1 MFIIFSHLPYRLI
14 LQPPSQVKEGVQQ
27 LVTLQNPHVAPQAP
41 CKSSE
46 SMGIYGLYGDF
57 GCQVQSKTLQLK
69 TSNLWTSHENFS
81 IDERKLPWP
90 DLCGGCCGVKRTN
103 HWSAQVHAWGQG
115 VWFCDCEFAE
125 NTKVWHQ
132 VKAFDIW
139 ELRVPL
145 FDPTLTE
152 IVCLSLQRSQFLA
165 DQVRPQLDGRFG
177 PLHTSDIFTVCRKLR
192 SLSSSSR
199 PSQTA
204 RPNKIVVLAW
214 LKLTC
219 PPYFHIPWSSNLPC
233 NFQRIPAAKWRITVW
248 RSPGRAAGPV
258 LRPQDGYLNR
268 TISGGCQG
276 LGAARWGCIC
286 GV

>member
-115 VWFCDCEFAE
+115 VWFCDWICRKYQGV
-125 NTKVWHQ
+125 TPSKSLWH
-132 VKAFDIW
+132 
-139 ELRVPL
+139 LRV
-145 FDPTLTE
+145 
-152 IVCLSLQRSQFLA
+152 A
-165 DQVRPQLDGRFG
+165 
-177 PLHTSDIFTVCRKLR
+177 R
-192 SLSSSSR
+192 SLLWSYTHRNSLL
-199 PSQTA
+199 
-204 RPNKIVVLAW
+204 VLA
-214 LKLTC
+214 
-219 PPYFHIPWSSNLPC
+219 
-233 NFQRIPAAKWRITVW
+233 TVT
-248 RSPGRAAGPV
+248 V
-258 LRPQDGYLNR
+258 
-268 TISGGCQG
+268 SGGSSETPVGWQVWTPSHIRHLHSVQEVEKLVKQFKTKSDREAEQNRSLG
-276 LGAARWGCIC
+276 LVEIDMSSIFPYSMIIQFAMQFPANSSCEVADHSLKITGSCCWASPTTPRRLP
-286 GV
+286 